1 MQDFDKAAAVMGNE
15 GFFPPAVEDEQ
26 AKWQIV
32 EQLVGKDHADK
43 RLGRQLCPRL
53 DALRMSGTL
62 IS

>member
-1 MQDFDKAAAVMGNE
+1 MGNE
-15 GFFPPAVEDEQ
+15 GFFPPAVEDEK

-32 EQLVGKDHADK
+32 EQLVGKNHADK

-53 DALRMSGTL
+53 DSLRMSGTL